1 MRILLLF
8 FILLSSH
15 FCLAQNRSVK
25 GIVINKSNEGA
36 PEAEVRLIPL
46 DDANEAYSGTDGK
59 FTIEFLSRKA
69 GESVSLLVQK
79 QGFQVLG
86 ADEKSVTVVIPNDPQ
101 ERVRIAIVRQDDFDQ
116 RVKRITYTL
125 EKRIAE
131 QSRKIDS
138 LIAQRGFGVAEDE
151 RAALTSQITALY
163 KQVRELEAGKTQ
175 LAKRL
180 AQTDLNEASGFARDA
195 LKKFVEEGDIRA
207 ALAILSQEKL
217 DEFWDNVL
225 SQEEKVQRAKA
236 QAVENYM
243 IRARMLAANFE
254 FPAAYRS
261 YLEAIEKDST
271 NIENLLEASFFLHK
285 QNQYSKAVPLYQRAS
300 GLVRTDNERATMLNN
315 LGLLLTAS
323 ESYAEAEA
331 AFREALKIHRG
342 LAQKNPDAFLPDVAG
357 NLSNLGLLLMEK
369 ESYAE
374 AEAAFREALEIQ
386 RGLAQKNPDAFL
398 PDMAAIL
405 NNLGNLHHGRESYAG
420 AEAAFKEALEIRWEL
435 AQKDPDVYLP
445 DLAGTLYNMG
455 NLLFDRGS
463 YTEAEAIFNAILE
476 TYRLLVQKN
485 PDAYLPSLA
494 KTLHSFGSLKTKTMD
509 WDAAANLYGESLDI
523 RRQLA
528 EKSPE
533 AEGLNYCQALL
544 AQALFCKDWLE
555 IDSGAGC
562 REQSLQYLNEVE
574 SWLARFPEAHPR
586 ADVFRKGVA
595 WLREELGAYAPENMP
610 ILKLQ
615 KAIAMLETQREG
627 AAGEAARLPWQIQI
641 VAKLDSLYTLQP
653 EKETTRT
660 RLANASGNLAW
671 YHLFTHQAKE
681 AEEAA
686 RKGLAADP
694 SEKWIHTNLAL
705 ALLYQGK
712 WKEAKKVYEEWME
725 LSFDDANTWRDIFLQ
740 DLETLEKAGVE
751 HPDVGKARALL
762 EK

>member
-1 MRILLLF
+1 MKNSFTLIILLLVQLCF
-8 FILLSSH
+8 
-15 FCLAQNRSVK
+15 AQNRSIK
-25 GIVINKSNEGA
+25 GIVLNKSSEGA

-138 LIAQRGFGVAEDE
+138 LIAQRGSGIAEDE

-163 KQVRELEAGKTQ
+163 QQVRELEAGKTQ

-180 AQTDLNEASGFARDA
+180 AQTDLDEASGFARDA

-217 DEFWDNVL
+217 DAFWDNVL

-243 IRARMLAANFE
+243 IRARMLSANFE

-261 YLEAIEKDST
+261 YLEAIEKDSA
-271 NIENLLEASFFLHK
+271 NIENLLEAAFFLHK

-300 GLVRTDNERATMLNN
+300 GLVRTDNERATLLNN
-315 LGLLLTAS
+315 LGLLQKDN

-331 AFREALKIHRG
+331 AFKEALEIRRV
-342 LAQKNPDAFLPDVAG
+342 LAQKNPEAFLPNVATLL
-357 NLSNLGLLLMEK
+357 NNLGLLLTDNESYAEAEAVFREALEIQRGLVQKNPEAHLPDVAAILNNLGSLHFAK

-374 AEAAFREALEIQ
+374 AEAAF
-386 RGLAQKNPDAFL
+386 K
-398 PDMAAIL
+398 
-405 NNLGNLHHGRESYAG
+405 ES
-420 AEAAFKEALEIRWEL
+420 LEIRWEL
-435 AQKDPDVYLP
+435 AQKDPDTHLP
-445 DLAGTLYNMG
+445 DLAGVLYNMG
-455 NLLFDRGS
+455 NLLLDRAS
-463 YTEAEAIFNAILE
+463 YAEAEAIFNVILE

-485 PDAYLPSLA
+485 PDAYLPDLA

-509 WDAAANLYGESLDI
+509 WDAAANLYRESLDI

-528 EKSPE
+528 GKSPR

-562 REQSLQYLNEVE
+562 REQSLQYLAEVE
-574 SWLARFPEAHPR
+574 SWLAPFPEAHPR
-586 ADVFRKGVA
+586 ADIFRKGVA
-595 WLREELGAYAPENMP
+595 YLREGLDTYAPENLP
-610 ILKLQ
+610 ILMLQ
-615 KAIAMLETQREG
+615 KAIAELETRRD
-627 AAGEAARLPWQIQI
+627 AASDEAARLPWQIQI
-641 VAKLDSLYTLQP
+641 VAKLDSLCLLKPDNKAFQ
-653 EKETTRT
+653 T
-660 RLANASGNLAW
+660 RLANACGNLAW
-671 YHLFTHQAKE
+671 YYLFARHPEDAE
-681 AEEAA
+681 AAA
-686 RKGLAADP
+686 RKGLATDP

-705 ALLYQGK
+705 ALLHQGK

-725 LSFDDANTWRDIFLQ
+725 FSYDDANTWRDIFLQ
-740 DLETLEKAGVE
+740 DLETLEKAGVG
-751 HPDVGKARALL
+751 HPDVGKARTLL